1 MQGRIGVGELDS
13 SGVKSLFLHLTTHMM
28 HTLWHKQMRG
38 GVAVVRTS
46 IPMVVGGQGESWG
59 ELGEDPIPSIY
70 LES

>member
-46 IPMVVGGQGESWG
+46 IPMVVGGQGES
-59 ELGEDPIPSIY
+59 
-70 LES
+70 